1 MHHISGRSD
10 EEFAREAFTRYL
22 LSMGCDDLSWERGAD
37 PPDYHLILPNQQ
49 FPVEVT
55 QIMGTS
61 RVGKH
66 RLSERGWVA
75 TLKRLEDRVEAQ
87 MIRRGL
93 LHGAYELNLRPVPNL
108 REAEMEAVPRVADY
122 LTTTAALEVAPSS
135 LLFQHGRT
143 KWTIR
148 KVGNGKDLIGSLI
161 TIGGAKWQLQVQDEL
176 EGLVN
181 TAVQVKMQKTKGIDD
196 VILLL
201 IDEYHYAE
209 ADDWKVVAGTVE
221 MSGYHTVARVFGSGE
236 CQILYSRD
244 SFLSM

>member
-1 MHHISGRSD
+1 MHHTFGRSD

-22 LSMGCDDLSWERGAD
+22 LAMGWDDLHWERGPD
-37 PPDYHLILPNQQ
+37 PPDYLLILPDRQ

-66 RLSERGWVA
+66 RLSERGWLA
-75 TLKRLEDRVEAQ
+75 TLKKLEDRLEAE

-93 LHGAYELNLRPVPNL
+93 LHGAYELSLRPVPNL
-108 REAEMEAVPRVADY
+108 REAEFEAVPRLADY
-122 LTTTAALEVAPSS
+122 LTATADLEVAPSS
-135 LLFQHGRT
+135 LLFRHGRT

-161 TIGGAKWQLQVQDEL
+161 IIGGAKWQMQVQNEL
-176 EGLVN
+176 QELVDA
-181 TAVQVKMQKTKGIDD
+181 AVQIKMQKTKGIND

-201 IDEYHYAE
+201 IDGYHYAE
-209 ADDWKVVAGTVE
+209 VDDWKVVADTTE
-221 MSGYHTVARVFGSGE
+221 MSGFHTVARVFGSGE

-244 SFLSM
+244 SFSI